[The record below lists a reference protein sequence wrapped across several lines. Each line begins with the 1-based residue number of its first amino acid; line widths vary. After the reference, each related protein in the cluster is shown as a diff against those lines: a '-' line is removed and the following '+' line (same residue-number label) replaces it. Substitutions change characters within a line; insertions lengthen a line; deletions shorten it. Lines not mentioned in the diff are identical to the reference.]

1 MEYENFK
8 EKVELTITYEEYQKL
23 RKTCNYQ
30 FWKIFLIAS
39 LIIILFFSIALI
51 PPDPLPIEEVVIS
64 DIFVIMVMFF
74 LLKIRYVLFSK
85 LDYKRFA
92 KNKNQVEYKVYFYDK
107 YIKLENEKM
116 NLKIN
121 YEEIKK
127 IKITSTDIYIIVNTK
142 NIIPIPKHKINMN
155 LIDYLYDR
163 IPKTKIKKKIAIEE
177 QQENLEKYE
186 KVKIGLIV
194 LFVLTII
201 SIWASMFLI
210 LLTPQK
216 ENVPL
221 PLTFNYTYVAY
232 YLLPIPVLSIILGII
247 YRIKGL
253 KCTKNIIAGIIVTGI
268 ILLEGS
274 VSFLTN
280 DEIDYKNITTY
291 RDAIGITLPS
301 QGKYYKINW
310 DESYLLNHKSNY
322 IIFTNPKEEKA
333 FFEELQNSKNWLTK
347 KEISTNIENLLTPAT
362 CESVNQECYYS
373 IYIKEL
379 NTHNTLPVQN
389 GVYHIYA
396 MTYSRDKSYLDIEEY
411 IYNYKETNY

>member
-274 VSFLTN
+274 VSFLIN

-291 RDAIGITLPS
+291 RDVIGITLPS

-396 MTYSRDKSYLDIEEY
+396 MTYSKDKSYLDIEEY
-411 IYNYKETNY
+411 IYNYKE

>member
-107 YIKLENEKM
+107 YIKLEDEKM

-142 NIIPIPKHKINMN
+142 HIIPIQKHKINMN

-274 VSFLTN
+274 VSFLIN

-291 RDAIGITLPS
+291 RDVIGITLPS

-347 KEISTNIENLLTPAT
+347 KEISTNIENLLIPAT

-396 MTYSRDKSYLDIEEY
+396 MTYSKDKSYLDIEEY
-411 IYNYKETNY
+411 IYNYKE

>member
-23 RKTCNYQ
+23 RKTCSYQ
-30 FWKIFLIAS
+30 FWKTFLIAS

-92 KNKNQVEYKVYFYDK
+92 KNKNQVEYKIYFYDK

-274 VSFLTN
+274 VSFLIN

-396 MTYSRDKSYLDIEEY
+396 MTYSKDKSYLDIEEY
-411 IYNYKETNY
+411 IYNYKE

>member
-274 VSFLTN
+274 VSFLIN

-396 MTYSRDKSYLDIEEY
+396 MTYSRDKYYLDIEEY
-411 IYNYKETNY
+411 IYNYKE